1 MGAFA
6 FAYPGERD
14 GAFLF
19 VLFLGVVNALSIWP
33 VAQFVVVRSADGWEG
48 LGPPIARTENVRSIP
63 FRRT

>member
-33 VAQFVVVRSADGWEG
+33 VAQFVVVR
-48 LGPPIARTENVRSIP
+48 
-63 FRRT
+63 RRTAGKD